1 MRVVKVEKIATG
13 DTLVTLANGRKFVSG
28 EYRRQGFTSLKDWY
42 VLPSLRKVSGFTG
55 LAIEAALDRRD
66 KAAAEE
72 AKREKL
78 RRHMTTEQLTV
89 TTTPPSTMDKAIV
102 VSFIL
107 TIVNLGLIRLLV
119 AILDGS

>member
-1 MRVVKVEKIATG
+1 
-13 DTLVTLANGRKFVSG
+13 
-28 EYRRQGFTSLKDWY
+28 
-42 VLPSLRKVSGFTG
+42 